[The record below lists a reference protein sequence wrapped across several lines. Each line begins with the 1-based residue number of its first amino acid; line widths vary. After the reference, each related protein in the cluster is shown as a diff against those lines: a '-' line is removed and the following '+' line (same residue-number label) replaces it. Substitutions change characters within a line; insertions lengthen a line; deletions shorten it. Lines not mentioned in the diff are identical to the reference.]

1 MTRTVSGPRQT
12 AAAMWWFVSA
22 LTAPAAAIADE
33 IEFMPPYVPTVQDD
47 VDLMLEIGDVG
58 PGDYVVDLGSGDGR
72 IVISAARRGADGHGV
87 EIDPELVEEATRRA
101 EAAGVADRAAFV
113 EGDIFDADISQASV
127 VTLYLY
133 PEVNLALRPR
143 LLSELRPGARVL
155 SNSFDMGDWQPDVH
169 DKTARSSGGILMWV
183 VPADVAGDWQ
193 LEVGEDE
200 TFALNATQRFQK
212 VSLRLAGDDGM
223 LAVRSAR
230 LRGDRLEFV
239 ATAGGTRY
247 LFNGRVDDDGIDGMV
262 QVRDGGTVRVQAWHA
277 RRAASADA
285 RGAR

>member
-262 QVRDGGTVRVQAWHA
+262 QVRDGGTVRVHSWHA